1 MCPMKMETLRYNK
14 KTDRWE
20 FEHQA
25 DEVHSGDAL
34 EFKIGNRFVLGRV
47 GYQTGW
53 VVMFP
58 DARFRL
64 MPEWLYPVRV
74 Q

>member
-1 MCPMKMETLRYNK
+1 MPDENGNAALQQENRPLGI
-14 KTDRWE
+14 R
-20 FEHQA
+20 A
-25 DEVHSGDAL
+25 SGDEVHSGDAL

-64 MPEWLYPVRV
+64 MPEWVYPVRV